1 MVIVILSNEKY
12 IILYHL
18 KEQEKY
24 ITHMLFI
31 LFPHSTL
38 WYYYAIHLNIRCF
51 TKSFWTSLQRS
62 IVYIKKKAQDADTL
76 CRNGIDLDGDDQ
88 MGDVHVSRPDKLGW
102 VMATNTTGVTS
113 PAPCPR
119 NKNTR
124 EPRRPPKNATAPR
137 HGFLSVPACTQH
149 SFLVA
154 ECDRPL
160 PLSPCSFFGCPNY

>member
-1 MVIVILSNEKY
+1 MQSIL
-12 IILYHL
+12 
-18 KEQEKY
+18 
-24 ITHMLFI
+24 
-31 LFPHSTL
+31 TL
-38 WYYYAIHLNIRCF
+38 DVLPDPFEHHYNVVLC
-51 TKSFWTSLQRS
+51 TL
-62 IVYIKKKAQDADTL
+62 KKKAQDADTL

-160 PLSPCSFFGCPNY
+160 PFPCLHVPSSGVQITKSLVLTTFGNANLS